1 MKTYNTELWE
11 QYSLEQHAQII
22 DLSFGFLQKEKVA
35 DEIKTLFEESGIESY
50 VLWKEQLWSKIIS
63 WRSERND
70 QQQFSSLCIEMQ
82 KLLQYFLYHKK
93 PLAYKHIAYDDFKI
107 WTNQKFVVF
116 MDYTGAVGEEH
127 VVLLTW
133 TWATQHRDHL
143 AAFLNQHAWTT
154 NFNSSLVGLDHL
166 WWWRVRRTAESIE
179 PYSTSQWLWSTSQMT
194 KKIIF
199 ETLFPD
205 KHIVIDS

>member
-82 KLLQYFLYHKK
+82 KLLQHFLYQKK

-116 MDYTGAVGEEH
+116 MDYTGAVGADE

-133 TWATQHRDHL
+133 TGKKQHRDHL
-143 AAFLNQHAWTT
+143 TAFLQAHDTWMMHVP
-154 NFNSSLVGLDHL
+154 SLVWLDHL
-166 WWWRVRRTAESIE
+166 WWWWVERSEKNIRVHSPSLWLWA
-179 PYSTSQWLWSTSQMT
+179 TSQVTR
-194 KKIIF
+194 KVIF
-199 ETLFPD
+199 ETLFSD
-205 KHIVIDS
+205 EHIVIDS